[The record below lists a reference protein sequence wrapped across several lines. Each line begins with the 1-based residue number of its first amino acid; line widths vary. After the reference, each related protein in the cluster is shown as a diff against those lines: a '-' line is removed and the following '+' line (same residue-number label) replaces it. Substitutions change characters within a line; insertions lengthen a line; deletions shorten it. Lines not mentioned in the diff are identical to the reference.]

1 MALDFNKIEEPDD
14 SVFPVKLEDDSNLDM
29 YGVWVKKRPENT
41 AMPPKS
47 IDIIVNTFKKDQS
60 IFPNLMP

>member
-29 YGVWVKKRPENT
+29 YGVWVKKGLNIKT
-41 AMPPKS
+41 VMK
-47 IDIIVNTFKKDQS
+47 VCC
-60 IFPNLMP
+60 L